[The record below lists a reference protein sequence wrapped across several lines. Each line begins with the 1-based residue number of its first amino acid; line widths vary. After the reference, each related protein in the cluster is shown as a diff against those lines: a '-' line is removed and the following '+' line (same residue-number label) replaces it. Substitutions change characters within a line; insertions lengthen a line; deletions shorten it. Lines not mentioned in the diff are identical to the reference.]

1 MGKKISVSLV
11 EYQRNMIVRSPVEI
25 DSDDYPELD
34 GKTDEEIIDY
44 IKENISDMKPTPDGE
59 DIGFDSLYDD
69 LMEEEI
75 VRDKD
80 LGTDT
85 EIEVEIN

>member
-1 MGKKISVSLV
+1 MGKKISVSLI

-25 DSDDYPELD
+25 DSNDYPELE
-34 GKTDEEIIDY
+34 GKTDDEIIEY
-44 IKENISDMKPTPDGE
+44 IKENISDMKPTEDGE
-59 DIGFDSLYDD
+59 NLGFDSLYDD
-69 LMEEEI
+69 LMEEDI